1 MNLLKNTINNA
12 VKNIIRNKLI
22 NFLSFGIIAFTLLI
36 FGIFNYITYSLD
48 LFTQGFSKNIKAI
61 FYFHEDTQQHEIDML
76 VEKLGQSLLVEKVT
90 FTSRSQAD
98 QNFTRQFPELQYIL
112 SEFKQSPFPSS
123 IAVDFKAEYDL
134 DTRLISFIED
144 IEKLR
149 IIESK
154 QVNIDWA
161 KKIIAF
167 KKFINVVG
175 LFLSFI
181 LIFVSIFIIF
191 NVIKINIFY
200 RKDEINVLR
209 LVGATDWYIK
219 FPFILEG
226 AILGLFGSLL
236 ACVLLY
242 VGVKLFPTYATFMFN
257 MVKGMM
263 DFRALPLGISIKLVL
278 LGTAIGL
285 FSSYFSAKQFLKDK
299 E

>member
-12 VKNIIRNKLI
+12 FKNIVRNKLI

-48 LFTQGFSKNIKAI
+48 VFTQGFSKNIKAI

-76 VEKLGQSLLVEKVT
+76 LEKLKQSLLVEKVT
-90 FTSRSQAD
+90 FTSKSQAD
-98 QNFTRQFPELQYIL
+98 QNFTRQFPELKYIL
-112 SEFKQSPFPSS
+112 TEFKQSPFPAS
-123 IAVDFKAEYDL
+123 IEVDFKAEYNL

-181 LIFVSIFIIF
+181 LIFVSVFIIF

-200 RKDEINVLR
+200 RRDEINVLR

-219 FPFILEG
+219 FPFIIEG
-226 AILGLFGSLL
+226 GILGFFGSLM
-236 ACVLLY
+236 ACGLLY
-242 VGVKLFPTYATFMFN
+242 IGVKFFPTYATFMFN

-263 DFRALPLGISIKLVL
+263 DFRSLPLGISVKLVA

-285 FSSYFSAKQFLKDK
+285 LSSYFSAKQFLKEK